1 MNYNNNRCKNAIND
15 DAHERLQS
23 VHLHDCIWS
32 DLDEYLHDSDSES
45 DSLIDCNSEH
55 RHDL

>member
-1 MNYNNNRCKNAIND
+1 MHYNNNRCKNAIND

-32 DLDEYLHDSDSES
+32 DLDEYNDVSDSDSS
-45 DSLIDCNSEH
+45 IDCNSEH